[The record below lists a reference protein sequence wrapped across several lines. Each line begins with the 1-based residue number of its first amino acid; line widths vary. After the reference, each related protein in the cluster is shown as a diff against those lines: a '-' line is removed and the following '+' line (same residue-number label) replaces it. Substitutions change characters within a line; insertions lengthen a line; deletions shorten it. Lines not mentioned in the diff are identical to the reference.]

1 MAEHASV
8 DGPIPTSTYEAQIIL
23 HGFFFLKRTQCWDG
37 VESLQGS
44 GRSYEEERGVNTI
57 KIYVHYETVEEY
69 KCYILKI
76 ASVHTHQCFTLM
88 GL

>member
-1 MAEHASV
+1 MAPYPRVHTKHKLYSM
-8 DGPIPTSTYEAQIIL
+8 GS
-23 HGFFFLKRTQCWDG
+23 FLKRMQCWDG